1 MRGTVKWFNKERG
14 YGFITADEGTDYFVH
29 FSGISGSGF
38 RSLESDDIVEFDLKK
53 TERGMKAVNVKPI
66 LTREMVR
73 DALSKDDLILRSYRN
88 SLGIDKYLV
97 FDSNNILQ
105 TDEQGMSLIEV
116 AAYAGI
122 CMEGLSM

>member
-1 MRGTVKWFNKERG
+1 MRGTVKFFDKQKGW
-14 YGFITADEGTDYFVH
+14 GFITSDEGTDYFVH
-29 FSGISGSGF
+29 FSGISGSGY
-38 RSLESDDIVEFDLKK
+38 RSLESDEIVTFDLEE

-105 TDEQGMSLIEV
+105 TDEHGMSLIEI

>member
-1 MRGTVKWFNKERG
+1 MRGTVKWFNKQKG
-14 YGFITADEGTDYFVH
+14 WGFVTSDEGTDYFLH
-29 FSGISGSGF
+29 FSGINGSGF
-38 RSLESDDIVEFDLKK
+38 RSLESGDVVEFDLKE
-53 TERGMKAVNVKPI
+53 TERGMKAVNVTPI

-105 TDEQGMSLIEV
+105 TDEHGMSLIEV

-122 CMEGLSM
+122 DVEGLSV